1 MLRVEEAVRLLAG
14 IIILLSMALTHFVSP
29 WWGLLTAFVALN
41 LIQSAFSKW
50 CPAITIFRKLGLKP

>member
-1 MLRVEEAVRLLAG
+1 MRVEEAVRLLAG
-14 IIILLSMALTHFVSP
+14 IMILLSIALTIWVSNV
-29 WWGLLTAFVALN
+29 WLILTVFVALN